1 LATNNMSEAKENKPV
16 PKVNPE
22 LQQQYNTFKSTIA
35 QLSSKIGELE
45 GEAEEHRLVLESL
58 RPMDKDRKCF
68 RMIGGALV
76 EKTVGEVIPM
86 LETNESGLRSVLE
99 TLAKDYQKT
108 NEELVKWQKKNKV
121 QIVQT

>member
-1 LATNNMSEAKENKPV
+1 MSENKKSA

-22 LQQQYNTFKSTIA
+22 LQQQYNTFKSKIS
-35 QLSSKIGELE
+35 QLSTKIGELE
-45 GEAEEHRLVLESL
+45 GEAEEHKLVLESL

-108 NEELVKWQKKNKV
+108 NEEMTNWQKKNKV